1 MCSDVKELDNQDPLE
16 DINLDFS
23 LPFPQANAAIPYKE
37 PKFTRDFA
45 PLDHLI
51 REERETEGVK
61 PSVSAS
67 YPEGADPQEEVNAMV
82 TENNAAPTRRTS
94 ARSAKSR
101 QNSFGRGAAVD
112 HGSPK
117 IPEPRMTAAQRK
129 HAALQEKNRRAQRRF
144 RERQKQRVAELEDQV
159 AALEAQLA
167 ALTRENEALNHRN
180 GQLEKGDTLNGP
192 PEMDKLPNGD
202 SAPSRESK
210 MIAVNEVLARETAMD
225 VVLSYRRG
233 EPDIVLT
240 TADMCAMSQGA
251 FINHFLGIVK
261 QLASTVV
268 DGGGTAEA
276 DNRVLQLVDQA
287 LRLWHRVSQCNPRLG
302 TSFATSKLDES
313 QKASPSDERSV
324 AIMRALCLTTRQKS
338 QLCTLRTLFLQRLAS
353 IAGTRTN
360 FLQPCLANAASLKEE
375 CTSSRKLAMRQLATN
390 QSAESLTSSL
400 LEECTT
406 VIEFEMSVTR
416 HVLTPHQVAQFLIQS
431 YPWAPD
437 CLALT
442 SCVANGQ
449 EGVVGQEVFCGDGD
463 PTVPLGQLFMSD
475 IHQVPVHQV
484 PVSMGMGM
492 DPNLRMNPGNPNSN
506 LTGGGVGPYY

>member
-101 QNSFGRGAAVD
+101 QNSFGRGAGVD

-210 MIAVNEVLARETAMD
+210 MIAVNGSSGPGNCYGCGAE
-225 VVLSYRRG
+225 LSEGRTRYCIDHSRYVCH
-233 EPDIVLT
+233 EPGSLYQPLSWY
-240 TADMCAMSQGA
+240 C
-251 FINHFLGIVK
+251 
-261 QLASTVV
+261 
-268 DGGGTAEA
+268 E
-276 DNRVLQLVDQA
+276 
-287 LRLWHRVSQCNPRLG
+287 
-302 TSFATSKLDES
+302 
-313 QKASPSDERSV
+313 
-324 AIMRALCLTTRQKS
+324 TTRKY
-338 QLCTLRTLFLQRLAS
+338 CR
-353 IAGTRTN
+353 
-360 FLQPCLANAASLKEE
+360 
-375 CTSSRKLAMRQLATN
+375 
-390 QSAESLTSSL
+390 
-400 LEECTT
+400 
-406 VIEFEMSVTR
+406 
-416 HVLTPHQVAQFLIQS
+416 
-431 YPWAPD
+431 
-437 CLALT
+437 
-442 SCVANGQ
+442 
-449 EGVVGQEVFCGDGD
+449 
-463 PTVPLGQLFMSD
+463 
-475 IHQVPVHQV
+475 
-484 PVSMGMGM
+484 
-492 DPNLRMNPGNPNSN
+492 
-506 LTGGGVGPYY
+506 